1 MLERRPRLTDALA
14 LLAGALTP
22 LAFAPFDLWPLAIL
36 APALL
41 LHTWRD
47 AAPRRAAWR
56 GFLFGVGLFGL
67 GTSWVYVSM
76 ERFGGVAPPLAA
88 LLTTLFTLF
97 LALFP
102 AAVGAL
108 WARLKGPHP
117 GATALLALFPALW
130 LLAEWIRGMIFTG
143 FPWLLLGYAHS
154 DTPLSGLFPITG
166 VYGISLITA
175 FLAGL
180 LVWALDGRAKRRSLA
195 VLLTTALFLLGA
207 ALDRLPWSRPAGEA
221 LDVALIQGNVPQ
233 DIKWLPEQRAPTL
246 RRYLEMTRNHWGADL
261 VVWPETAVPAFAHQ
275 VPDFL
280 RRLDQEARRHRTA
293 LLIGLP
299 VMDPRSRRYYNAMLA
314 LGDGEG
320 EYRKHHLVPFGEYL
334 PLRGLLG
341 GVLDFFDIP
350 LSDFTPGPI
359 DQALVHLAGWPV
371 SVSICYEDA
380 FGEELIR
387 QLPEAAFLVNAS
399 NDAWFG
405 DSFAPHQHL
414 QIARA
419 RSMET
424 RRWMVRATNTGV
436 TALIDPRGRLHARAP
451 QFQVAATRG
460 EIVPLSGATPYVR
473 LGNAPTVLVA
483 LLLLALGLWRGRIKP
498 DPISAD

>member
-1 MLERRPRLTDALA
+1 MLERRPRAADLLA
-14 LLAGALTP
+14 LTGGALTP

-36 APALL
+36 TPALL
-41 LHTWRD
+41 LLTWQD
-47 AAPRRAAWR
+47 ASPRRAAWR

-76 ERFGGVAPPLAA
+76 ERFGGVAPPLAIF
-88 LLTTLFTLF
+88 LTTLFTLF

-108 WARLKGPHP
+108 WAWLKGPRPH
-117 GATALLALFPALW
+117 ATALLALFPALW
-130 LLAEWIRGMIFTG
+130 LLAEWIRGLIFTG

-154 DTPLSGLFPITG
+154 DTPLAGLFPVTG
-166 VYGISLITA
+166 VYGVSLINV
-175 FLAGL
+175 LLSGL
-180 LVWALDGRAKRRSLA
+180 IVWALTGGKKRWSQAAALGA
-195 VLLTTALFLLGA
+195 VLFLLGA
-207 ALDRLPWSRPAGEA
+207 VLDRLPWSRPAGEA
-221 LDVALIQGNVPQ
+221 LEVALVQGNVPQ

-246 RRYLEMTRNHWGADL
+246 RRYLELTRSHWDADL

-275 VPDFL
+275 VQDFL
-280 RRLDQEARRHRTA
+280 HRLDQEARRHRTA

-350 LSDFTPGPI
+350 LSDFTPGPE
-359 DQALVHLAGWPV
+359 DQPLVRLAGWPV

-436 TALIDPRGRLHARAP
+436 TALIDPHGRLHARLP
-451 QFQVAATRG
+451 QFQVASGGGRL
-460 EIVPLSGATPYVR
+460 VPRQGTTPYIL
-473 LGNAPTVLVA
+473 LGNTPTVFTALV
-483 LLLLALGLWRGRIKP
+483 LLALGLWRGRIK
-498 DPISAD
+498 SAATPAD